1 MSRIRDRGEIY
12 LISLDTFMIV
22 AVMGITLGLLF
33 IVINP
38 TAKLYSREQ
47 GGVDESI
54 GRISKDS
61 LESFTS
67 KLTKIG
73 TLKDIKLE
81 RKSLWDGDVLD
92 FLDGTSSDDHQV
104 TVKRM
109 MKVGNEFTE
118 LNVVFQK
125 GSDGVYEVKITYKD
139 AKRDIFK
146 WNSTDD
152 PEAEE
157 NAMILQQ
164 IREWKELDNILF

>member
-1 MSRIRDRGEIY
+1 
-12 LISLDTFMIV
+12 MIM

-38 TAKLYSREQ
+38 TANFSREP
-47 GGVDESI
+47 GGEDSPI
-54 GRISKDS
+54 QRISKEV
-61 LESFTS
+61 LESFTLD
-67 KLTKIG
+67 LTEIG
-73 TLKDIKLE
+73 TLKDITLE
-81 RKSLWDGDVLD
+81 RKRLWDGEVLE

-125 GSDGVYEVKITYKD
+125 GSHGDYEVKITYKD
-139 AKRDIFK
+139 ANRHIFK
-146 WNSTDD
+146 WNSINTK
-152 PEAEE
+152 AEE
-157 NAMILQQ
+157 NEMILQQ